1 MNFYSCVF
9 SLLTPKDPFLLKS
22 KKSFVMDSYLLSA
35 YYVPDTVHNYEDA
48 ALNKV
53 PAPAKLTF

>member
-1 MNFYSCVF
+1 
-9 SLLTPKDPFLLKS
+9 
-22 KKSFVMDSYLLSA
+22 MDSYLLNT

-53 PAPAKLTF
+53 PAPAKCTF